1 MKTPDD
7 TGLEECD
14 SWEDNIRVKKVLG
27 GVQLI
32 FNNRVR
38 SQTNVKIISM
48 DGRVLF
54 DSLFSGETSEYFI
67 PNSSFLKGL
76 NIIRVVRD
84 GKMKAIKFIL

>member
-1 MKTPDD
+1 MK
-7 TGLEECD
+7 ECD

-38 SQTNVKIISM
+38 SQTNVKMISM

-54 DSLFSGETSEYFI
+54 DSLFSGENLEYFI
-67 PNSSFLKGL
+67 PNSSLLRGV
-76 NIIRVVRD
+76 NIIQVVRD
-84 GKMKAIKFIL
+84 GKMKVIKFIF